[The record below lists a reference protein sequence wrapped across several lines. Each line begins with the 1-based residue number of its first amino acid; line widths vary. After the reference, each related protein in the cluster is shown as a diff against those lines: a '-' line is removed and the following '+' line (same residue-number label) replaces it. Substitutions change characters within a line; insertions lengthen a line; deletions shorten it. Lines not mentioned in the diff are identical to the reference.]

1 MGVEM
6 NETRRNRNIVYRC
19 WYHAVWCTKY
29 RRPVL
34 TSNHPGLETPPLS
47 GDPGPVDERLKEIIG
62 QLAEE
67 TGTII
72 QEIEVM
78 PDHVHMIISVDPQY
92 GVGKFIRLAKGR
104 TSRHLRLEYPSLKRR
119 LPTLWTNS
127 YFVSTVGG
135 APLQI
140 IKQYVANQRGI

>member
-1 MGVEM
+1 MAMGVEM

-92 GVGKFIRLAKGR
+92 DVGKFIRLAKGR

-127 YFVSTVGG
+127 YSVS
-135 APLQI
+135 I
-140 IKQYVANQRGI
+140 IKQYFANQRGI